1 MVFRR
6 AAIAIALLLA
16 VAQAADRAIDEP
28 EDDEVSEA
36 VPDLDYAERLASFQ
50 QAAGEALLAAKGGE
64 LIPEAADEW
73 YTVTIAD
80 VSVGYMH
87 TTTVL
92 HAEDAKGG
100 RGPGVTTTELMDVQV
115 SRGTDTSRM
124 AFETTFVET
133 GLDPK
138 NTTAMPGPEAL
149 RAASGSRPAAAPATS
164 GAWATAGQGS
174 SSVKASAG
182 GTPRMIRRRTLPSCR
197 ASSGSAA
204 PIAASSS
211 ASVTGAPASA
221 ARIRARRLRA
231 AAS

>member
-1 MVFRR
+1 MVYRR
-6 AAIAIALLLA
+6 AALAIALLLA

-28 EDDEVSEA
+28 EDDEEVEA
-36 VPDLDYAERLASFQ
+36 VPDQDYAERFASFLK
-50 QAAGEALLAAKGGE
+50 ATGEATKAASGGE

-124 AFETTFVET
+124 AFETAFTET
-133 GLDPK
+133 GIDPK
-138 NTTAMPGPEAL
+138 STTVMAGLEAL
-149 RAASGSRPAAAPATS
+149 RG
-164 GAWATAGQGS
+164 GV
-174 SSVKASAG
+174 SVMAYDQIGRA
-182 GTPRMIRRRTLPSCR
+182 SCR
-197 ASSGSAA
+197 ER
-204 PIAASSS
+204 
-211 ASVTGAPASA
+211 V
-221 ARIRARRLRA
+221 
-231 AAS
+231 